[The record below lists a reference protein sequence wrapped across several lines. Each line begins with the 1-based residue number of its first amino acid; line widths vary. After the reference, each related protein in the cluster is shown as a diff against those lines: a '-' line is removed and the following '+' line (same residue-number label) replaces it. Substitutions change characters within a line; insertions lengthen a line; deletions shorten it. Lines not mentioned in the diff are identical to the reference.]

1 MANNYAQFSEEI
13 IVPEDKIQAVTEFLT
28 AYEELCQSET
38 IDWYGGIDYTFPD
51 KQGDKT
57 CFWFHSDEA
66 YTDEELLYLVQGVLK
81 AIDDPED
88 KPALVSVAYTC
99 SKPRVGEFG
108 GGAYAIWKN
117 DSYDLDA
124 TSAVMDYLKFHDYE
138 PE

>member
-13 IVPEDKIQAVTEFLT
+13 FVPDDKVQAVIEFLES
-28 AYEELCQSET
+28 YETLCDGRT
-38 IDWYGGIDYTFPD
+38 IDWFGGIDYTFPL
-51 KQGDKT
+51 KEGEQT
-57 CFWFHSDEA
+57 VFWFHCDEA

-88 KPALVSVAYTC
+88 KPVIVSVAYTC

-108 GGAYAIWKN
+108 GAAYAIWK
-117 DSYDLDA
+117 DA
-124 TSAVMDYLKFHDYE
+124 DYWVDVTSAVMDYLKFHDFK